1 MPETRRR
8 MRIGPNARRGGN
20 IDDRRGEDRRFQVLA
35 RDGDMY
41 VSPRQHDERV
51 YTALRNSRQRRDG
64 SRVTD
69 YGQRGAR
76 PMSSGRQ
83 GSRPGTT
90 STMGRR

>member
-41 VSPRQHDERV
+41 VTPRQG
-51 YTALRNSRQRRDG
+51 LR
-64 SRVTD
+64 
-69 YGQRGAR
+69 A
-76 PMSSGRQ
+76 
-83 GSRPGTT
+83 GTT
-90 STMGRR
+90 ATMGRR

>member
-41 VSPRQHDERV
+41 VTPRQDDPRV
-51 YTALRNSRQRRDG
+51 HRALRNSRRNE
-64 SRVTD
+64 SRVSD

-76 PMSSGRQ
+76 PMSNSRQ
-83 GSRPGTT
+83 GLRAGTT
-90 STMGRR
+90 ATMGRR

>member
-20 IDDRRGEDRRFQVLA
+20 IEDRRGEDRRFQVLE
-35 RDGDMY
+35 RQDGMF
-41 VSPRQHDERV
+41 VTPRQHDERV
-51 YTALRNSRQRRDG
+51 YRALRGRNRSDG

-69 YGQRGAR
+69 YGQRGSR
-76 PMSSGRQ
+76 PMSRGRQ

-90 STMGRR
+90 STMGRS